1 MAFFLQEK
9 LNLVNDQLVRFKYP
23 SMKLLQILPS
33 WLKNKFVL
41 TGTGFLVW
49 MLFFDNQDL
58 ITTHIRQRQELE
70 RLEASRSYYNIET
83 RTISG
88 ELKMLETDP
97 ALLEKYAREKY
108 RMKRDNEDLFI
119 IADEE
124 K

>member
-1 MAFFLQEK
+1 M
-9 LNLVNDQLVRFKYP
+9 R
-23 SMKLLQILPS
+23 LLQTLPA

-41 TGTGFLVW
+41 TGTGFIVW

-58 ITTHIRQRQELE
+58 ITTHIRHRHELE
-70 RLEASRSYYNIET
+70 KLEASRTFYTAET
-83 RTISG
+83 ETIRQ
-88 ELKMLETDP
+88 ELKMLESDP

-119 IADEE
+119 IGYEV